1 MPIGSENVLQEFL
14 VRFGFRMDQMSA
26 NAALQSMGSVG
37 GRLNAIARV
46 GVMAFRAVSS
56 EIYRTAMDMGRLSA
70 TAERIGM
77 SAGTLDRLLMAASA
91 AGSTEA
97 DALRSITQLQ
107 GMIGDAALRLGR
119 GANVFRMFGINVY
132 DINGKLRTTES
143 ILQEIAVRFRGIG
156 GDRLMDPRVRNTLA
170 KQFGISEDF
179 ARVLAGDFGE
189 MLELTYKLGEAF
201 NYNMDRMAEKARIFR
216 KEISLTQNILTIIRR
231 SLVGEGIDY
240 INARLYRINR
250 LIAEHADNL
259 RVWGKAIVWVIK
271 LVFAALE
278 TILTFVIYILS
289 LVGYILNAMGPIG
302 TAIATLSVLFGMLAV
317 AILAFTGTVGV
328 PLMIITAKFL
338 AIAGAIVAVGLALE
352 DLISFFRGEDS
363 LIGDF
368 FNRTPSEETIEAREK
383 LREYIDEQHRKY
395 PTFRLEGGEW
405 DFLLGRNVRKDVA
418 SNEFD
423 SLAEAWGKFKDYW
436 ANRKTIEDYHL
447 DKPLIDIW
455 GEKAREYLKENKER
469 FNLLAKIIDYY
480 KKSVQEAIAREAAA
494 REAKAEA
501 IRNSI
506 SEGFR
511 KAIESGKERIR
522 SIINFLG
529 NKFNQLLDAL
539 SIRRLIEAIKET
551 LFMQEGTD
559 NVIGEKPSTGSGWGK
574 TITDTTNK
582 LREWLQ
588 VKAVDKKYGN
598 MEDGTPYSKW
608 VGTWYYNR
616 KGQKQKFGYDFS
628 DEAIDDDKFFAE
640 NAHDK
645 DFLDATLV
653 PTDQIPVSESLG
665 VDVNAPATPEDE
677 ETIPEGTIV
686 GDDGEDPVAFNPFG
700 KNPQLMAD
708 TSKVVN
714 TNVSAPQNISVHNNF
729 TIDGAKDAH
738 LVANEVISNQYRVMT
753 NVASILR
760 PLPTTMV

>member
-1 MPIGSENVLQEFL
+1 MPIGSENVIQEFL

-46 GVMAFRAVSS
+46 GVMAFRAISGEV
-56 EIYRTAMDMGRLSA
+56 YRTAMDMGRLSA
-70 TAERIGM
+70 TADRIGM

-189 MLELTYKLGEAF
+189 MLELTYQIGNAF
-201 NYNMDRMAEKARIFR
+201 NYNMDKMAEKTKTFR

-240 INARLYRINR
+240 INARLYTFNR
-250 LIAEHADNL
+250 RLAEHADNL
-259 RVWGKAIVWVIK
+259 WVFGKAFVWIIK
-271 LVFAALE
+271 LIYAAVE
-278 TILTFVIYILS
+278 AIATTVIYILS
-289 LVGYILNAMGPIG
+289 AIGSLLKALGPFG
-302 TAIATLSVLFGMLAV
+302 TMIATLSMLFGILAV
-317 AILAFTGTVGV
+317 AILTFTGLVGV
-328 PLMIITAKFL
+328 PLMIATAKFM
-338 AIAGAIVAVGLALE
+338 AIAGAILAVGLALE
-352 DLISFFRGEDS
+352 DLISFLRGEDS
-363 LIGDF
+363 LIGNF
-368 FNRTPSEETIEAREK
+368 FNKSPTNEGVK
-383 LREYIDEQHRKY
+383 LREYVEEQHRNSSQS
-395 PTFRLEGGEW
+395 RLGKWLDDGGW
-405 DFLLGRNVRKDVA
+405 NSLFGRNNGKKVA

-423 SLAEAWGKFKDYW
+423 SLSEAWEKFKDYW
-436 ANRKTIEDYHL
+436 ANRKTIEDYRL
-447 DKPLIDIW
+447 DKPLLVTW
-455 GEKAREYLKENKER
+455 GDKFTEYLRENKDR
-469 FNLLAKIIDYY
+469 FNLLAKITDYF
-480 KKSVQEAIAREAAA
+480 KQGAQEAAE
-494 REAKAEA
+494 REAKIEA
-501 IRNSI
+501 IRTSI

-511 KAIESGKERIR
+511 KAIDSAKESIR
-522 SIINFLG
+522 NIINFLG
-529 NKFNQLLDAL
+529 DKFNQLLDAL
-539 SIRRLIEAIKET
+539 SIRRLIEAIKES

-574 TITDTTNK
+574 TIADTTNK
-582 LREWLQ
+582 LRDWLQ
-588 VKAVDKKYGN
+588 VKAVDKRYGN

-640 NAHDK
+640 NAHDE
-645 DFLDATLV
+645 DFLNATLV
-653 PTDQIPVSESLG
+653 PKDQIPVSESLG
-665 VDVNAPATPEDE
+665 IDVNEPATSEDE
-677 ETIPEGTIV
+677 ETLPEGTIV
-686 GDDGEDPVAFNPFG
+686 GDDGGEDPVAFNPFG

-753 NVASILR
+753 GVASILR

>member
-46 GVMAFRAVSS
+46 GVMAFRAVSG

-189 MLELTYKLGEAF
+189 MLELTYKIGEAF
-201 NYNMDRMAEKARIFR
+201 NYNMDRMAAKARLFR
-216 KEISLTQNILTIIRR
+216 REISLTQNILTIIRR

-271 LVFAALE
+271 LVFAAIE
-278 TILTFVIYILS
+278 TILTTVIYILS
-289 LVGYILNAMGPIG
+289 LIGYILNAMGPVG

-317 AILAFTGTVGV
+317 AILTFTGTVGI
-328 PLMIITAKFL
+328 PLMIVTAKFL
-338 AIAGAIVAVGLALE
+338 AIAGAVLAVGLALE
-352 DLISFFRGEDS
+352 DLISFLRGEGS

-368 FNRTPSEETIEAREK
+368 FNRSSTSEGIK
-383 LREYIDEQHRKY
+383 LREYVEEQHRNDSQS
-395 PTFRLEGGEW
+395 RLGKWLNDSGW
-405 DFLLGRNVRKDVA
+405 DFLLGRNNDKKVA

-423 SLAEAWGKFKDYW
+423 SLSEAWGKFKDYW
-436 ANRKTIEDYHL
+436 ANRKTIEDYRL
-447 DKPLIDIW
+447 DKPLLVTW
-455 GEKAREYLKENKER
+455 GDKFTEYLRENKDR
-469 FNLLAKIIDYY
+469 FNLLAKITDYF
-480 KKSVQEAIAREAAA
+480 KQGAQEAAE
-494 REAKAEA
+494 REAKIEA

-506 SEGFR
+506 SEGFK
-511 KAIESGKERIR
+511 KAIDSAKESIR
-522 SIINFLG
+522 NIINFLG
-529 NKFNQLLDAL
+529 DKFNQLLDAL
-539 SIRRLIEAIKET
+539 SIRNLIEAIKEA

-559 NVIGEKPSTGSGWGK
+559 NVISEKPSTGSGWGK

-616 KGQKQKFGYDFS
+616 KGQKQKFGYNFS

-640 NAHDK
+640 NAHDE

-653 PTDQIPVSESLG
+653 PKDQIPVSESLG
-665 VDVNAPATPEDE
+665 IDVNEPATSEDE
-677 ETIPEGTIV
+677 ETLPEGTIV
-686 GDDGEDPVAFNPFG
+686 GDDGGEDPVAFNPFG

>member
-1 MPIGSENVLQEFL
+1 
-14 VRFGFRMDQMSA
+14 
-26 NAALQSMGSVG
+26 
-37 GRLNAIARV
+37 
-46 GVMAFRAVSS
+46 
-56 EIYRTAMDMGRLSA
+56 
-70 TAERIGM
+70 
-77 SAGTLDRLLMAASA
+77 
-91 AGSTEA
+91 
-97 DALRSITQLQ
+97 
-107 GMIGDAALRLGR
+107 
-119 GANVFRMFGINVY
+119 
-132 DINGKLRTTES
+132 
-143 ILQEIAVRFRGIG
+143 
-156 GDRLMDPRVRNTLA
+156 
-170 KQFGISEDF
+170 
-179 ARVLAGDFGE
+179 
-189 MLELTYKLGEAF
+189 MLELTYKIGEAF
-201 NYNMDRMAEKARIFR
+201 NYNMDKMAEKTKTFR

-240 INARLYRINR
+240 INARLYTFNR
-250 LIAEHADNL
+250 RLAEHADNL
-259 RVWGKAIVWVIK
+259 WVFGKAFVWIIK
-271 LVFAALE
+271 LIYAAVE
-278 TILTFVIYILS
+278 AIATTVMYILS
-289 LVGYILNAMGPIG
+289 AIGSLLKALGPFG
-302 TAIATLSVLFGMLAV
+302 TMIATLSMLFGILAV
-317 AILAFTGTVGV
+317 AILTFTGLVGV
-328 PLMIITAKFL
+328 PLMIATAKFM
-338 AIAGAIVAVGLALE
+338 AIAGAILAVGLALE

-363 LIGDF
+363 LIGNF
-368 FNRTPSEETIEAREK
+368 FNKSPTNEGIE
-383 LREYIDEQHRKY
+383 LREYIDKQHRNDSQS
-395 PTFRLEGGEW
+395 RLGKWLDDGGW
-405 DFLLGRNVRKDVA
+405 DSLFGRNSGKKVA

-423 SLAEAWGKFKDYW
+423 SLSEAWEKFKDYW
-436 ANRKTIEDYHL
+436 ANRKTIEDYRL
-447 DKPLIDIW
+447 DKPLLVTW
-455 GEKAREYLKENKER
+455 GDKFTEYLRENKER
-469 FNLLAKIIDYY
+469 FNLLAKISDYF
-480 KKSVQEAIAREAAA
+480 KQGAQEAAE
-494 REAKAEA
+494 REAKIEA
-501 IRNSI
+501 IRTSI

-511 KAIESGKERIR
+511 KAIDSAKESIR

-529 NKFNQLLDAL
+529 DKFNQLLDAL
-539 SIRRLIEAIKET
+539 SIRNLIEAIKET

-588 VKAVDKKYGN
+588 VKAVDKRYGN

-640 NAHDK
+640 NAHDQ

-653 PTDQIPVSESLG
+653 PKDQIPVSESLG
-665 VDVNAPATPEDE
+665 VDVYDPATSEDE
-677 ETIPEGTIV
+677 ETLPEGTIV
-686 GDDGEDPVAFNPFG
+686 GDDGGEDPVAFNPFG

>member
-46 GVMAFRAVSS
+46 GVMAFRAVSG

-132 DINGKLRTTES
+132 DVNGKLRTTES

-189 MLELTYKLGEAF
+189 MLELTYQLGNAF
-201 NYNMDRMAEKARIFR
+201 NYNMDKMAAKARLFR
-216 KEISLTQNILTIIRR
+216 REISLTQNILTIIRR

-259 RVWGKAIVWVIK
+259 KVWGKAIVWVIK
-271 LVFAALE
+271 LVFAAIE
-278 TILTFVIYILS
+278 TILTTVIYILS
-289 LVGYILNAMGPIG
+289 LIGYILNAMGPVG

-317 AILAFTGTVGV
+317 AILTFTGTVGI
-328 PLMIITAKFL
+328 PLMIVTAKFL
-338 AIAGAIVAVGLALE
+338 AIAGAVLAVGLALE
-352 DLISFFRGEDS
+352 DLIAFLRGEGS

-368 FNRTPSEETIEAREK
+368 FNKPAPYKEGF
-383 LREYIDEQHRKY
+383 REYKESLAKQRQNEPPSKLGKWLND
-395 PTFRLEGGEW
+395 GGW

-423 SLAEAWGKFKDYW
+423 SLSEAWGKFKEYW
-436 ANRKTIEDYHL
+436 ANRKTIEDYRL
-447 DKPLIDIW
+447 DKPLLVTW
-455 GEKAREYLKENKER
+455 GDKFTEYLRENKDR
-469 FNLLAKIIDYY
+469 FNLLAKITDYF
-480 KKSVQEAIAREAAA
+480 KQGAQEAAE
-494 REAKAEA
+494 REAKIEA

-506 SEGFR
+506 SEGFK
-511 KAIESGKERIR
+511 KAIDSAKESIR
-522 SIINFLG
+522 NIINFLG
-529 NKFNQLLDAL
+529 DKFNQLLDAL
-539 SIRRLIEAIKET
+539 SIRNLIEAIKEA

-559 NVIGEKPSTGSGWGK
+559 NVISEKPSTGSGWGK

-653 PTDQIPVSESLG
+653 PNDQIPVSESLG
-665 VDVNAPATPEDE
+665 VDVNAPATSEEE
-677 ETIPEGTIV
+677 ETLPEGTIV